1 MVAKTE
7 TEVANKM
14 DTLKLVI
21 AVLVLLAGIS
31 GFYYYEAE
39 QALLYRVLG
48 LLALVVVALGVVY
61 TTRLG
66 QSIVGFARDARAE
79 VRKVVWPTRQET
91 IQTTMMVIFAVILIG
106 IFLWLVDMVLLWA
119 VRLLT
124 GQGG

>member
-7 TEVANKM
+7 TVVSNKM
-14 DTLKLVI
+14 DTFKLVI
-21 AVLVLLAGIS
+21 AIAILVAGIA
-31 GFYYYEAE
+31 GFYYYA
-39 QALLYRVLG
+39 AAAFLYRVLG
-48 LLALVVVALGVVY
+48 LLAMVVLALGVVY

-66 QSIVGFARDARAE
+66 QSIVGFARESRAE

-91 IQTTMMVIFAVILIG
+91 VQTTMMVIFTVVLIG
-106 IFLWLVDMVLLWA
+106 IFLWLVDMALLWA